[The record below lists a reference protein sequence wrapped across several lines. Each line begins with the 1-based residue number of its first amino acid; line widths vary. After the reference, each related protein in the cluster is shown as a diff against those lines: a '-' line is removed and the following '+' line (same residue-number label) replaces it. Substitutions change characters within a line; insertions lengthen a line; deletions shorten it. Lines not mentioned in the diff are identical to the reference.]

1 MFVSLN
7 YETFQFSVEI
17 VDRSKVEDHLEQS
30 IIDDEGNTQIYKSFL
45 SALVN
50 TGNNFT
56 EYI

>member
-17 VDRSKVEDHLEQS
+17 VDRSKVEDHLQQS
-30 IIDDEGNTQIYKSFL
+30 FIDDEGNTQIYKSFL

-56 EYI
+56 E